1 MSATINQA
9 IRLAYQTGKVILG
22 SKKTLDL
29 ITTGKV
35 NLVLLAANSPE
46 DIKELIEK
54 NTRLMGIPVY
64 IYQGS
69 SKDLGSA
76 CGKPFMIN
84 ALAIQKP
91 GDSNI
96 LTLAEGKR
104 DDKH

>member
-9 IRLAYQTGKVILG
+9 IRLAYQTGKVTIG

-29 ITTGKV
+29 ITKGKV
-35 NLVLLAANSPE
+35 NLVLLAENSPE
-46 DIKELIEK
+46 DVKRLIEK
-54 NTRLMGIPVY
+54 NTSLMGIPVY

-76 CGKPFMIN
+76 CGKPFMVN
-84 ALAIQKP
+84 ALAIQKA

-96 LTLAEGKR
+96 LTLAEGKK